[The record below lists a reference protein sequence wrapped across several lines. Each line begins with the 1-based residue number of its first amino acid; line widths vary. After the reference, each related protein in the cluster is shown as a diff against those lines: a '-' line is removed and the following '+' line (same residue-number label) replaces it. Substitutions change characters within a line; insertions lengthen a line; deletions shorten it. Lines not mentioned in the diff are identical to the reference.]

1 MQLAGDERR
10 RQAGPAW
17 GVLLAKR
24 MMTGEARPPRQT
36 EAYAV
41 RAALAE
47 LPPVLQS
54 VDLKEQRINELKEAE
69 LWEVMRKSHSF
80 KTINVSDSGLMLSM
94 LYDNYCVVHSTNCM
108 CILYIAL
115 TEYMQTTAVRLEWC

>member
-24 MMTGEARPPRQT
+24 MMTGEARPPKQT
-36 EAYAV
+36 EAHAV

-54 VDLKEQRINELKEAE
+54 IDLKEQRINELKEAE
-69 LWEVMRKSHSF
+69 LWEVMRKSHTF
-80 KTINVSDSGLMLSM
+80 KSINVS
-94 LYDNYCVVHSTNCM
+94 YT
-108 CILYIAL
+108 
-115 TEYMQTTAVRLEWC
+115 